1 MSRLKV
7 RFDNPE
13 HGWMDL
19 FIGKDDQ
26 EIHRDVSDIFPS
38 LDLLVTALLS
48 MWQGEAEATATWAE
62 EPSELDLV
70 FSRRDESI
78 CLEVVPFPGSFRP
91 YSRATLTVEPIF
103 TFVGSYEQTCLPFW
117 RALRELEGRYS
128 SEELAHRW
136 TSPFPQRELAFL
148 TEQLGKD

>member
-7 RFDNPE
+7 RFGEPE

-19 FIGKDDQ
+19 FILEDAQ

-38 LDLLVTALLS
+38 FDLLVTALLS

-62 EPSELDLV
+62 EPSELDLI
-70 FSRRDESI
+70 FSRLDEFI
-78 CLEVVPFPGSFRP
+78 RLEVVPFPGSFRP
-91 YSRATLTVEPIF
+91 YSRATLTIEPIF
-103 TFVGSYEQTCLPFW
+103 TFVGSYEGTCLPFW

-128 SEELAHRW
+128 PEELARRW
-136 TSPFPQRELAFL
+136 TSPFPYRQLALL